1 MRSFVRF
8 SLLAATALTTV
19 TPAFADTTAAGVSS
33 VDESAAA
40 ADSDA
45 PDDASAQESEPSR
58 GEVIIVTARR
68 RQEMAQAVPLAISV
82 IRGDSIEATGNFNV
96 VKLQQLAPTLQ
107 VYTTNPRNTSVNIR
121 GLGVPYG
128 LTSDGFEQGV
138 GIYVDDVYNSRVAA
152 ATFDFLDVDQVE
164 VLRGPQGTL
173 YGKNTTAG
181 AINITTNQ
189 PTFEF
194 EGRAELTVG
203 NLDYRQAKAAVSG
216 PLSDTVAARIAVA
229 STTRRGTLF
238 NTRTDRWINEQ
249 DNLGLRGQLL
259 FKPSEDLSI
268 TLSGDYSKQNPEG
281 VGTAFV
287 RVGRTQRALN
297 RQYDAL
303 VAAINAANPGR
314 NYAVPSR
321 NVYDRLT
328 DLDSSLNA
336 GNIIGGASVKVKWDV
351 GPGTLTSITAWR
363 FWDWK
368 PENDRDFTGLSI
380 VSKSQNPSQQD
391 QYSQEFRYNYES
403 DKIDFVVGLFGFK
416 QRIDTQG
423 TEQQGSDAS
432 RWSLT
437 GAQAADPSILQG
449 LTASNTQFLKSTSA
463 ALYGQLSYK
472 LTPELTLQPGVRV
485 NYDKKTGF
493 YQRVVTNGAGQVIT
507 CTPAPAAGTVLAAQ
521 CGVYQPQLTEPS
533 VSDWNFSY
541 DFNVNYKI
549 TPDILAYAT
558 YAKSFKT
565 VGINQNGLP
574 LTSQNVPDLSASTVK
589 PESVN
594 HFEVGIKTQFLNRLA
609 TFNLTAFRTEIKNF
623 QATVNGGQFGTVR
636 GYLANAEKVR
646 SQGIEADFK
655 IRASDRFTAYA
666 NAAYTDAKYVKF
678 TNAPCPPELSGGTLQ
693 PANTPADYSQPGVPG
708 ALSPRQCDIS
718 GFDLPGVS
726 KWAFSYGA
734 EVNQP
739 VTLLGKEGQVYLGV
753 DGNYRSHWNSN
764 ASPSIYTDVK
774 GYALTNFRLGFRGD
788 GFDVFGWVRNA
799 FDVNYI
805 ETLQVAP
812 GNVGLIAGQPGDPR
826 TWGGTIKFSF

>member
-1 MRSFVRF
+1 MIARF
-8 SLLAATALTTV
+8 LLLASVAGASIAVPSVHAQDSVPEPAT
-19 TPAFADTTAAGVSS
+19 DGVDQSNI
-33 VDESAAA
+33 
-40 ADSDA
+40 
-45 PDDASAQESEPSR
+45 R
-58 GEVIIVTARR
+58 GEVILVTARR
-68 RQEMAQAVPLAISV
+68 RQETAQEVPLAISV
-82 IRGDSIEATGNFNV
+82 VKGDSIEATGNFNI

-121 GLGVPYG
+121 GLGVPFG

-152 ATFDFLDVDQVE
+152 ATFDFLDVNQVE

-189 PTFEF
+189 PTFDF

-203 NLDYRQAKAAVSG
+203 NLNYKQAKAAVSG
-216 PLSDTVAARIAVA
+216 PLTDTIAARIAVA
-229 STTRRGTLF
+229 ATSRRGTLY
-238 NTRTDRWINEQ
+238 NVTSQRWINEQ
-249 DNLGLRGQLL
+249 DNLGIRGQLL
-259 FKPSEDLSI
+259 FKPSDDFSL
-268 TLSGDYSKQNPEG
+268 TLSGDYSKQDPECC
-281 VGTAFV
+281 GTTFV
-287 RVGRTQRALN
+287 RVGKTQRALT

-321 NVYDRLT
+321 NPYDRLT
-328 DLDSSLNA
+328 DLDSNLNA
-336 GNIIGGASVKVKWDV
+336 GNKIGGASAKAVWNV
-351 GPGTLTSITAWR
+351 GPGTLTSVTAWR

-403 DKIDFVVGLFGFK
+403 QKIDFVVGLFGFK

-423 TEQQGSDAS
+423 TEQQGADAS

-437 GAQAADPSILQG
+437 GTQATNPAILQG
-449 LTASNTQFLKSTSA
+449 LTASNTQWLKADSA
-463 ALYGQLSYK
+463 ALFGQVSWK
-472 LTPELTLQPGVRV
+472 VTDALTIQPGARL
-485 NYDKKTGF
+485 NYDKKSGF
-493 YQRVVTNGAGQVIT
+493 YQRIVTNGQGQVIS
-507 CTPAPAAGTVLAAQ
+507 CTPTPTAGSDLAAQ
-521 CGVYQPQLTEPS
+521 CGVYQPQISSPS
-533 VSDWNFSY
+533 DSAWNFTY
-541 DFNVNYKI
+541 DFNVNYKVAQ
-549 TPDILAYAT
+549 DVLAYAT

-565 VGINQNGLP
+565 LGINQNGLP
-574 LTSQNVPDLSASTVK
+574 LNADNTVNYDAGTVK

-594 HFEVGIKTQFLNRLA
+594 HYEIGLKTQFWDRRA
-609 TFNLTAFRTEIKNF
+609 TFNLTAFRTDIKNF

-655 IRASDRFTAYA
+655 VVASDRFTAYA
-666 NAAYTDAKYVKF
+666 NGAYTDAKYKKF

-693 PANTPADYSQPGVPG
+693 PSGATPDYSNAGVPG
-708 ALSPRQCDIS
+708 TLSPRQCDIS
-718 GFDLPGVS
+718 GDRLPGVS

-734 EVNQP
+734 EYNIP
-739 VTLLGKEGQVYLGV
+739 VTLLAKEGQIYLGV

-764 ASPSIYTDVK
+764 ASPSIYTEVK
-774 GYALTNFRLGFRGD
+774 GYALTNVRAGFRGE
-788 GFDVFGWVRNA
+788 GFDIFGWVRNA
-799 FDVNYI
+799 FNVNYI
-805 ETLQVAP
+805 ENLQVAP
-812 GNVGLIAGQPGDPR
+812 GNTGLIAGQVGDPQ